1 MATISQLPADV
12 TLRKFRG
19 DEFRVTFDFDIDL
32 TGYTITSEIYTIA
45 VVAAA
50 AGGGTA
56 TEKSSVGSFS
66 VEEVSLLNGQ
76 IAVALDEA
84 QSLAIDAGSYR
95 WLLKW
100 VSPLGET
107 RTVLNGAFEIV
118 DDVTQASSVST
129 DGVVI
134 QVSVA
139 DAVTTNLSSVAS
151 GLLNE
156 VIWG

>member
-19 DEFRVTFDFDIDL
+19 DEFRVTFDFDVDL
-32 TGYTITSEIYTIA
+32 TGYTFETDIYSIA
-45 VVAAA
+45 VVAAG
-50 AGGGTA
+50 AGGGTV
-56 TEKSSVGSFS
+56 TQKTSVGSFS
-66 VEEVSLLNGQ
+66 VDEVSLLNGQ
-76 IAVALDEA
+76 LALTLNET
-84 QSLAIDAGSYR
+84 QSAAIDAGSYR
-95 WLLKW
+95 WLLRW
-100 VSPLGET
+100 VSPVGET
-107 RTVLNGAFEIV
+107 RTVLNGLFEHV
-118 DDVTQASSVST
+118 DDVTQASGVAS

-134 QVSVA
+134 EVSAA

>member
-32 TGYTITSEIYTIA
+32 SGYTFTTDIYTIA
-45 VVAAA
+45 VVSAGV
-50 AGGGTA
+50 GGGTA
-56 TEKSSVGSFS
+56 TQKTSVGSFS
-66 VEEVSLLNGQ
+66 VDEVSLISGQLALTLN
-76 IAVALDEA
+76 ES
-84 QSLAIDAGSYR
+84 QSEAIDAGAYR
-95 WLLKW
+95 WLLRW
-100 VSPLGET
+100 VSPIGET
-107 RTVLNGAFEIV
+107 RTVINGLFEHV
-118 DDVTQASSVST
+118 DDVTQASATSS

-134 QVSVA
+134 EVSVA
-139 DAVTTNLSSVAS
+139 DAVTTSLSSVAS